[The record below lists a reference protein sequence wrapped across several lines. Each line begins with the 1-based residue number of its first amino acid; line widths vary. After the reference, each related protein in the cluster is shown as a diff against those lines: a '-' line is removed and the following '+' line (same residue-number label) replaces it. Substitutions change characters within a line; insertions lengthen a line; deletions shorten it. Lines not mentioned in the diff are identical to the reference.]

1 MSLQST
7 AASELGLEAAAA
19 IRHMAARSI
28 GASNVASYIE
38 RESPLPWNAIA
49 EGGWDLIGAADDD
62 EPVALRDLVEVAIA
76 WGETPAAVPFI
87 PSVIAKRHSRV
98 AAAVEGPV
106 TYSIATRT
114 SRPGCGL
121 VLFGAMSGI
130 AVLQQVDAV
139 ATTTGE
145 SVGDDFD
152 PVLRAAQAPML
163 TTLTDGMARD
173 IAVLAAAEAA
183 GAARRIVGDAID
195 FTRGRLQFGKPI
207 GSFQAVKHHMAN
219 AHLAAQL
226 AETGAIWGSL
236 DPLDWRRAVKQ
247 SLAQSR
253 RAVELAMQVHG
264 GLGFTWEMGV
274 HIYLRHVIALASV
287 AEGASRHRDDD
298 DTGGR

>member
-7 AASELGLEAAAA
+7 APSELGLGAAAA

-28 GASNVASYIE
+28 GTSNVASYIE
-38 RESPLPWNAIA
+38 RDSPLPWNAIA

-62 EPVALRDLVEVAIA
+62 EPAALRDLVEVAIA

-87 PSVIAKRHSRV
+87 PSLIAKRHSLV
-98 AAAVEGPV
+98 AAAVDGPV

-114 SRPGCGL
+114 SREGSGL
-121 VLFGAMSGI
+121 VPFGAVTGI
-130 AVLQQVDAV
+130 AVMLHTDAV
-139 ATTTGE
+139 STAPGE
-145 SVGDDFD
+145 RAEVDFD
-152 PVLRAAQAPML
+152 PVLRAARAPMV
-163 TTLTDGMARD
+163 TTMTEGMARD
-173 IAVLAAAEAA
+173 IGVLAAAEAA
-183 GAARRIVGDAID
+183 GAARRIVGDAIE

-207 GSFQAVKHHMAN
+207 GSFQAIKHHMAN

-247 SLAQSR
+247 SLTQSR

-274 HIYLRHVIALASV
+274 HIFLRHVIALASI
-287 AEGASRHRDDD
+287 AEGSSRHHDDA
-298 DTGGR
+298 TRRG